1 MKLLA
6 IFGIAFVGTVLIS
19 VLLAMYIFVCVV
31 VYLIDTFFGD
41 FEYHAY
47 P

>member
-1 MKLLA
+1 MKAIILFGVAFGAISLL
-6 IFGIAFVGTVLIS
+6 S
-19 VLLAMYIFVCVV
+19 VLFALYIFLCIVV
-31 VYLIDTFFGD
+31 HLIDTFFGD

>member
-1 MKLLA
+1 MKA
-6 IFGIAFVGTVLIS
+6 IIIFGVAVGAISLLSVLIT
-19 VLLAMYIFVCVV
+19 MYLFLCIVV
-31 VYLIDTFFGD
+31 HLIDTFFGD